1 MLNNYALSDA
11 EINAILTD
19 LPKDNT
25 QKIAQTLSAL
35 QEKMDFV
42 LDMMLRENGENVV
55 FLLASV
61 SFIYDALNN
70 KINQLFEKIENRY
83 EQTHEADWFALLRQC
98 GQLRQT
104 VKTIYSLLQ
113 QTNEREH
120 RHYAG
125 LTDAHIQQ
133 AVSATMARYGV
144 Q

>member
-83 EQTHEADWFALLRQC
+83 EQTYEADWFALLRQC

-104 VKTIYSLLQ
+104 VRTIYSLLQ
-113 QTNEREH
+113 QTNEREN

-133 AVSATMARYGV
+133 AVSSTMARYGV